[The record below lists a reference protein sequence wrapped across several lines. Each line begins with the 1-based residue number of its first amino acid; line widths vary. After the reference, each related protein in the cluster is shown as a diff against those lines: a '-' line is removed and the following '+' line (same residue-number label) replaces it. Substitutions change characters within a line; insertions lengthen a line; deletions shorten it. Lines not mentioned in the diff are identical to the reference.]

1 MRPRVAPG
9 LTVHVEHVA
18 RDGTLAPAEVILATE
33 EPFRSRTRL
42 DAWMLALVSAF
53 DGAHTPRQIL
63 AALRARR
70 GVPEEFT
77 QDDLHRLLELL
88 LERGYLE
95 TEAGTGPPRGAGRD
109 PAAIRGPGA

>member
-1 MRPRVAPG
+1 
-9 LTVHVEHVA
+9 
-18 RDGTLAPAEVILATE
+18 
-33 EPFRSRTRL
+33 
-42 DAWMLALVSAF
+42 MLALVSAF